1 MRRAAYLYK
10 GPIVVV
16 NEYLDVEEFDVEEWD
31 VFNSEYVPSLD
42 KLLARNGMGRDFYF
56 VKPGP
61 GKDEFC
67 VDFGLPTYFIVVRFI
82 DKKDEEDLWEKQ

>member
-1 MRRAAYLYK
+1 MRRTAAYLYK
-10 GPIVVV
+10 GPIVGV

-31 VFNSEYVPSLD
+31 VFNSEYIPSLD

-56 VKPGP
+56 VKSGP

-67 VDFGLPTYFIVVRFI
+67 VDFGSPTYFIVVRFI
-82 DKKDEEDLWEKQ
+82 DKKSEKDL

>member
-1 MRRAAYLYK
+1 MRKAAAYLYK
-10 GPIVVV
+10 GPIVGV

-42 KLLARNGMGRDFYF
+42 RLLARNGMGRDFYF

-61 GKDEFC
+61 GKDEF
-67 VDFGLPTYFIVVRFI
+67 VVVFDSSTYFIVVRFI
-82 DKKDEEDLWEKQ
+82 EERKENL

>member
-1 MRRAAYLYK
+1 MRKVAAYLYK
-10 GPIVVV
+10 GPIVGV
-16 NEYLDVEEFDVEEWD
+16 NEYLDIEEFDVEEWD

-42 KLLARNGMGRDFYF
+42 KLLARNGMDRDFYF

-67 VDFGLPTYFIVVRFI
+67 VDFGLPTYFIVVRFVGKI
-82 DKKDEEDLWEKQ
+82 KEKEEV

>member
-1 MRRAAYLYK
+1 MRRAAAYLYK
-10 GPIVVV
+10 GPIVGV

-42 KLLARNGMGRDFYF
+42 KRLARNGMGRDFDF

-61 GKDEFC
+61 GKDEFV
-67 VDFGLPTYFIVVRFI
+67 VDFGLPTYFIVVRFVGKI
-82 DKKDEEDLWEKQ
+82 KEKEEA